1 MKKIKKSSED
11 EMILEFLKGEY
22 NSIRFNENLCDV
34 LRNLNY
40 DSSIIIDGDINN
52 KEENLKRLKIM
63 MAYRGYPNKEMFNNF
78 PKIDEWTFEEL
89 SSEDINKVY
98 NIQMDKLNGIYGMQ
112 FAISDFKPETKTVT
126 STTVLGT
133 NIISQGED
141 NNGPSNDMSL
151 HDTIVKYFGN
161 QLGSINLSGAE
172 NKDSSKK
179 SSRIKAG
186 IIDPFKADKVPIKST
201 QTATTKGE
209 AQTVEYNNQTG
220 ALIYLDTC
228 GIIHEND
235 TEYNEY
241 KKFALPHVK
250 GIVMKKVFGT
260 YVINCTMNGS
270 FDVDLGKSF
279 VLNMP
284 QPSGVTKQLSAFVNG
299 VVWMVTNYKHVWDS
313 ESMEVKTFVTGIT
326 PFLKRGENAVT
337 SV

>member
-1 MKKIKKSSED
+1 
-11 EMILEFLKGEY
+11 
-22 NSIRFNENLCDV
+22 
-34 LRNLNY
+34 
-40 DSSIIIDGDINN
+40 
-52 KEENLKRLKIM
+52 
-63 MAYRGYPNKEMFNNF
+63 
-78 PKIDEWTFEEL
+78 
-89 SSEDINKVY
+89 
-98 NIQMDKLNGIYGMQ
+98 
-112 FAISDFKPETKTVT
+112 
-126 STTVLGT
+126 
-133 NIISQGED
+133 
-141 NNGPSNDMSL
+141 MSL

-172 NKDSSKK
+172 SS
-179 SSRIKAG
+179 SGNNTENTSRIKAG

-201 QTATTKGE
+201 RTATTKGV

-235 TEYNEY
+235 TEYDEY

-284 QPSGVTKQLSAFVNG
+284 QPDGVTKQLSAFVNG
-299 VVWMVTNYKHVWDS
+299 VVWMITNYRHTWDS
-313 ESMEVKTFVTGIT
+313 ESMEVKTFATGIT
-326 PFLKRGENAVT
+326 PFLKRGEVATTGVEK
-337 SV
+337 S